1 METGVGVEPTQRG
14 FAVLRL
20 DHSSQPVIY
29 NGGNH
34 GSRTHTVRILSP
46 LPLPVGLHFHFGRR
60 DRIRTGT
67 TLLLR

>member
-46 LPLPVGLHFHFGRR
+46 LPLPVGLHFHLVEE
-60 DRIRTGT
+60 TGFEPV
-67 TLLLR
+67 LRYF

>member
-34 GSRTHTVRILSP
+34 GIRTHTEQILSP
-46 LPLPVGLHFHFGRR
+46 LPAACWARFP
-60 DRIRTGT
+60 IW
-67 TLLLR
+67 